1 VNRQGSRLTSRGIDA
16 SIRRWA
22 KKYGIRK
29 EVAHPHSFR
38 HLFAIEFL
46 KKNSNIA
53 LLADLMGHSSVSTTS
68 IYLKLSREEQMR
80 QFNDASDW

>member
-1 VNRQGSRLTSRGIDA
+1 M
-16 SIRRWA
+16 
-22 KKYGIRK
+22 
-29 EVAHPHSFR
+29 AHPHAFR

-68 IYLKLSREEQMR
+68 VYLKLSMEEQMR
-80 QFNDASDW
+80 QFNEASDW